1 MKQMQI
7 KRLFDII
14 PRLKEQFPKNDIL
27 NTKVNGKWINYSV
40 NDLEKIVNEL
50 SLGMISLGLVKGDS
64 VANMSPNRPEWNFVD
79 FAMLQ
84 IGLKHV
90 PLYPTLSEKDL
101 IFILNDAEVKI
112 AFAADKDLYDKI
124 VSIKDKVPSLNE
136 IYSFDLVEGARN
148 YKEVAKLGEN
158 GDLKALEAI
167 KSMIEP
173 DDLATL
179 IYTSGTTGV
188 PKGVMLTHNNVV
200 SNVLTTSTLVPTLS
214 SEDKALSFLPMCHI
228 FERMVVY
235 MYLNRGISVYYA
247 ESLETIADNLKEIKP
262 QMFTTVPRLLEKV
275 YDKIVGKGME
285 LSGVKK
291 KLFFWALELGLRY
304 DLYGA
309 NGAWYEFQLKI
320 ANKLIFSKWR
330 EALGNNI
337 KAIVSGGAALQPRL
351 SRVFNAGNI
360 TVLQGYGLT
369 ETSPVISVG
378 QTGPNG
384 NYLGS
389 SGPVIEGVEV
399 KIASDGEIL
408 AKGPNVMIGYYKN
421 PEATAEVIDKDGWFH
436 TGDIGEFVNGRFLT
450 ITDRKKE
457 MFKTAGGKY
466 VTPQVLENK
475 YKESTFIEQ
484 IMVIG
489 ENRKFPG
496 ALIVPTF
503 ATLKDWCKHKGIA
516 YTTDA
521 EMTQNPQVID
531 KLKREIEAL
540 NVDFGHWEQVKR
552 FQLLTKEFSIEAGE
566 MTPKLS
572 LKRKNILANY
582 TDLVDKIYGS
592 SEEIVH

>member
-1 MKQMQI
+1 MQI
-7 KRLFDII
+7 KRLFDIL

-200 SNVLTTSTLVPTLS
+200 SNVLATSTLVPSLS

-291 KLFFWALELGLRY
+291 KLFFWALDLGLRY

-389 SGPVIEGVEV
+389 SGPVIDGVEV

-503 ATLKDWCKHKGIA
+503 ATVKDWCKHKGIA

-521 EMTQNPQVID
+521 EMAQNPQVID
-531 KLKREIEAL
+531 KFKREIEAL

-572 LKRKNILANY
+572 LKRKNIFANY
-582 TDLVDKIYGS
+582 ADLVDKIYGS

>member
-1 MKQMQI
+1 MQI
-7 KRLFDII
+7 KRLFDIL

-200 SNVLTTSTLVPTLS
+200 SNVLATSTLVPSLS

-475 YKESTFIEQ
+475 YKESIFIEQ

-516 YTTDA
+516 YTTDP

-531 KLKREIEAL
+531 KFKREIEAL

-582 TDLVDKIYGS
+582 ADLVDKIYGS
-592 SEEIVH
+592 SAEIVH

>member
-1 MKQMQI
+1 MQI
-7 KRLFDII
+7 KRLFDIL

-200 SNVLTTSTLVPTLS
+200 SNVLATSTLVPSLS

-291 KLFFWALELGLRY
+291 KLFFWALDLGLRY

-389 SGPVIEGVEV
+389 SGPVIDGVEV

-503 ATLKDWCKHKGIA
+503 ATVKDWCKHKGIA

-521 EMTQNPQVID
+521 EMAQNPQVID
-531 KLKREIEAL
+531 KFKREIEAL

-582 TDLVDKIYGS
+582 ADLVDKIYGS
-592 SEEIVH
+592 SAEIVH